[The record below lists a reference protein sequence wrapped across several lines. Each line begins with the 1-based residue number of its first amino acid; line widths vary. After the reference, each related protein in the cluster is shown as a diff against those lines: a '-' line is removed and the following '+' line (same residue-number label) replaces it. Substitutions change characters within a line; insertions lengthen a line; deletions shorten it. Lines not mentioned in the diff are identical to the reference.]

1 MTRAFLMRALADQLL
16 QETGPQPPA
25 MVTSDDGAVVLLRHR
40 FEPSE
45 GSLGHPHQLRL
56 GMAIDGGGRLQQ
68 RSQSGLLQGVWQP
81 GQFNVVLP
89 GDIGTYAS
97 PAVEVLGLAIDTG
110 HHPLEAQQLHVL
122 QPLAARLQRDP
133 VVTSVLQALWCSA
146 QADACLPGFL
156 EHGARVLLHRL
167 QQLAGHAHAMP
178 PRATALSARQLQHLQ
193 EYIDA
198 QYGQPLAV
206 AQLAAALQMDP
217 STFSR
222 ALRAATGLPPYA
234 FLTRRRMQWA
244 CAQLAQGHNVTEV
257 ALACGYANPSKFSAA
272 FRRVAGC
279 SPSAWAAQHRGLR

>member
-45 GSLGHPHQLRL
+45 GGLGHPHQLRL
-56 GMAIDGGGRLQQ
+56 GMAIGGGGRLQQ
-68 RSQSGLLQGVWQP
+68 RSQSGLLQGLWQP

-110 HHPLEAQQLHVL
+110 RHPLETHQLHDL

-156 EHGARVLLHRL
+156 EHGAQVLLHRL
-167 QQLAGHAHAMP
+167 QQLAGHARATP
-178 PRATALSARQLQHLQ
+178 PRGPALSVRQLQRLQ
-193 EYIDA
+193 EYIDT

-234 FLTRRRMQWA
+234 FLTQRRMQWA
-244 CAQLAQGHNVTEV
+244 RAQLVQGRNVTEV

-279 SPSAWAAQHRGLR
+279 SPSAWATQHRSPW